1 MRILFPVLTI
11 ALALLAGCSRAR
23 VTTEVRSGGTFARTI
38 ALTGQEK
45 KEGQINVGD
54 ALEDNFVLPSDGW
67 KSRTEKKDGNV
78 TVTFERSF
86 PAGASV
92 KGDLSIKGEES
103 KPILVNEV
111 AVTRLAPRRF
121 EYRETLRWNGPAPDG
136 MKAKPEDLTTLK
148 AALPP
153 SLATDENAHALAG
166 KVAELAMPMLFG
178 PGDPLLTVGLLHPD
192 LAGRRLSQK
201 IGGLMMKA
209 LEEQFGDKMTQAQR
223 RDIVLKLIE
232 TSVMTSR
239 PTTPDPSSGPPKP
252 GKGSGL
258 TPLMFIVKT
267 PGKVVSSNGD
277 LDDLTGEV
285 YWALYPPAAAM
296 KPVVLTAVI
305 EID

>member
-1 MRILFPVLTI
+1 MRLLFSVLTV

-54 ALEDNFVLPSDGW
+54 ALEDNFVLPSEGW
-67 KSRTEKKDGNV
+67 KSHTEKKDGNV
-78 TVTFERSF
+78 TLTFERTF
-86 PAGASV
+86 AAGASV
-92 KGDLSIKGEES
+92 KGDLSIKGEEK

-136 MKAKPEDLTTLK
+136 MKAKAEDLTTLK

-153 SLATDENAHALAG
+153 SLATDENAHALAA

-178 PGDPLLTVGLLHPD
+178 PGDPLLAVGLMHPD
-192 LAGRRLSQK
+192 LAGHRLSQK
-201 IGGLMMKA
+201 IGSLMMKA

-258 TPLMFIVKT
+258 TPLMFVVKT